1 MFNKILIGFLLG
13 SLVLT
18 QIWANKPSSKEKKEQ
33 FIINEESFNL
43 IKSAL
48 IKVIKE
54 NKELKERL
62 NQLETKVDRNS
73 QNILVLASYS
83 KDKIKEI
90 KLQNNEEFE
99 RFKAQQ
105 KEVLEKT
112 KKQKIIPN
120 KKTQKQEAISI
131 NHDEMIKNVIEHFK
145 NDTKTP
151 LEAYF
156 VRKSHAREGA
166 GTENKSVKI
175 HQAGDETK
183 ILGIENN
190 AGDYWFQIADSNF
203 THSKNLKP
211 IFKENK
217 KSKVKTDPIVKE
229 QASKLVKEIKQEQ
242 TKSKIE
248 LDMEKAQKILDEK
261 INGGN
266 Q

>member
-1 MFNKILIGFLLG
+1 M
-13 SLVLT
+13 VLT

-33 FIINEESFNL
+33 FVINEESFNL

-112 KKQKIIPN
+112 KKQKKIPN
-120 KKTQKQEAISI
+120 KKAQKQEAIS
-131 NHDEMIKNVIEHFK
+131 
-145 NDTKTP
+145 T
-151 LEAYF
+151 
-156 VRKSHAREGA
+156 
-166 GTENKSVKI
+166 
-175 HQAGDETK
+175 
-183 ILGIENN
+183 
-190 AGDYWFQIADSNF
+190 
-203 THSKNLKP
+203 
-211 IFKENK
+211 
-217 KSKVKTDPIVKE
+217 VKE
-229 QASKLVKEIKQEQ
+229 RASKLVKEIKQEQ

-261 INGGN
+261 SNGGN

>member
-1 MFNKILIGFLLG
+1 M
-13 SLVLT
+13 
-18 QIWANKPSSKEKKEQ
+18 
-33 FIINEESFNL
+33 
-43 IKSAL
+43 
-48 IKVIKE
+48 
-54 NKELKERL
+54 
-62 NQLETKVDRNS
+62 
-73 QNILVLASYS
+73 VLASYS

-99 RFKAQQ
+99 KFKVQQ

-156 VRKSHAREGA
+156 VRKIHAREGA

-261 INGGN
+261 SNGGN